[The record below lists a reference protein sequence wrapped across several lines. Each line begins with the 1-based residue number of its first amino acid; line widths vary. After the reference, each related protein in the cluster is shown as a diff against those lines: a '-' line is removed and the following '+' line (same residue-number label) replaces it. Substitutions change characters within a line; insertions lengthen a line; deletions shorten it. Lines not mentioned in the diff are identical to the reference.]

1 MRTLK
6 NICLLI
12 FAIAISI
19 NINAQKLELT
29 ALKRID
35 PYTIIASN
43 YISMP
48 DCSTSNNKSFDINN
62 PYTYLQLMVDKNGGI
77 YQMLYQTDFTDAL
90 VYMSI
95 SNNANHQ
102 CFQVKKNEYCSCVNK
117 SHEEIFPSM
126 QISST
131 LDCAIRILR
140 RCKE

>member
-6 NICLLI
+6 NLCLLI
-12 FAIAISI
+12 IVISI
-19 NINAQKLELT
+19 SIKINAQKLELT

-35 PYTIIASN
+35 PYIIIASN

-48 DCSTSNNKSFDINN
+48 DCSISNNKSFDINN
-62 PYTYLQLMVDKNGGI
+62 PYTYLQLMVDENGGK

-140 RCKE
+140 RCEE